1 MKQMLFHCIFLLYM
15 KYQIHVYF
23 FQFNPVLV
31 IVSWCLTSLYHSFLR
46 ICDFN
51 KNDSIVNVNNVW
63 IVICNK
69 LIIK

>member
-15 KYQIHVYF
+15 KYQMHVYF

-46 ICDFN
+46 AEELSSHYPLVSN
-51 KNDSIVNVNNVW
+51 LSIFM
-63 IVICNK
+63 IVYNK